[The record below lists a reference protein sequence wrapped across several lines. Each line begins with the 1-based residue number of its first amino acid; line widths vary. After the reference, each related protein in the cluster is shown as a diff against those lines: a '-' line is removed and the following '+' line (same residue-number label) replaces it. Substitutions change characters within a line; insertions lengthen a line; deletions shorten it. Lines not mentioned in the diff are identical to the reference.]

1 MIGLEPDPAVTRF
14 NVSYGDAGVI
24 QAVVI
29 GIDLGDSAEDADVLV
44 SFDLALDEES
54 RVASVDTVE
63 YRRSTAD
70 RSERSVPVHAVAA
83 IPAAEEAIR
92 SAFDE
97 IYVEPPFCE
106 WIEDCCD
113 ESAVPDFGPGEPA
126 SIDVAHTGGES

>member
-14 NVSYGDAGVI
+14 DVNYGDAGLI
-24 QAVVI
+24 QEVVV
-29 GIDLGDSAEDADVLV
+29 GIDLGDSAEDADALV
-44 SFDLALDEES
+44 SFDLALEEER

-63 YRRSTAD
+63 YRRGMAD

-106 WIEDCCD
+106 WIEDCCE
-113 ESAVPDFGPGEPA
+113 ESVVPDFGPAEPL
-126 SIDVAHTGGES
+126 SLDVAHTGGES